1 MHKILKISPAA
12 HLSAGCGYV
21 KMLQLFLEVL
31 AEWCKRRERH
41 RMRSSAE
48 VHPVIQLIPPD
59 FVQQKS
65 QAAIFSLYVLLE
77 CCRFHKHRQGM
88 CRAPSLFP
96 HSRKLILP
104 LSNPPSY
111 SSLTN
116 LSLNY
121 SKALPTH
128 VLADLLSTDPTY
140 HLHSPA
146 VTADWFS
153 D

>member
-1 MHKILKISPAA
+1 MFYWNV
-12 HLSAGCGYV
+12 AG
-21 KMLQLFLEVL
+21 
-31 AEWCKRRERH
+31 
-41 RMRSSAE
+41 STN
-48 VHPVIQLIPPD
+48 
-59 FVQQKS
+59 
-65 QAAIFSLYVLLE
+65 
-77 CCRFHKHRQGM
+77 RQGM
-88 CRAPSLFP
+88 CRAQSLFP

-104 LSNPPSY
+104 LSNLPSY